1 MKKGL
6 RNTVLSLATL
16 LALVSCG
23 APKVTEEVA
32 KQRAQEITARREA
45 EDFELPK
52 KITVT
57 AKAKAD
63 ISAKMGSEKQ
73 SQSVTEE
80 VKMVLDLENHYY
92 HMEIS
97 ASADGSTERTEQ
109 WCYIEGTTAIL
120 AIDDENGKMYQEGTV
135 TDPAQFEE
143 VFDSILNNVYS
154 VVLDSQYLQIDNLDQ
169 TLLSTVQ
176 GYGLTGELDSKA
188 SYTSSAEGNLGIA
201 IEANISDVS
210 IDIEEGTAP
219 IKISSS
225 LDAKISFDNYL
236 LSLL

>member
-6 RNTVLSLATL
+6 RNTVMSLATL

-23 APKVTEEVA
+23 APQVTEEVA
-32 KQRAQEITARREA
+32 KQRVQEISERRQQ
-45 EDFELPK
+45 EDFKLPT
-52 KITVT
+52 KITIT
-57 AKAKAD
+57 
-63 ISAKMGSEKQ
+63 EK
-73 SQSVTEE
+73 SKIDAIMNLEGMEMNVKENIDL
-80 VKMVLDLENHYY
+80 KMVLDLDNYY
-92 HMEIS
+92 YYMETITS
-97 ASADGSTERTEQ
+97 AGAMKSWS
-109 WCYIEGTTAIL
+109 YIEGNNLIIAQEDPSGKTYSEVPL
-120 AIDDENGKMYQEGTV
+120 EKPENYIDELSASIELVYELVLGDELLQITNLEEPLLDSLGITGT
-135 TDPAQFEE
+135 
-143 VFDSILNNVYS
+143 FDSDI
-154 VVLDSQYLQIDNLDQ
+154 
-169 TLLSTVQ
+169 
-176 GYGLTGELDSKA
+176 